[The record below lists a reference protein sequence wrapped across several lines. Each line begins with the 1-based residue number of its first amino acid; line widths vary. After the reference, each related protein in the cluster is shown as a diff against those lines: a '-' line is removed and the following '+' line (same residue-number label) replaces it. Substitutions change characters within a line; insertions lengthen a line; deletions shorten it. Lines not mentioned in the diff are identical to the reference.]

1 GCIAWL
7 VCKLIPEPHNQS
19 AHDLCLG
26 SVVGAWADSRVFRD
40 GHWHFQGAPKEL
52 RSLHYIA
59 GGTFYLIGEEVKAD
73 L

>member
-1 GCIAWL
+1 
-7 VCKLIPEPHNQS
+7 
-19 AHDLCLG
+19 
-26 SVVGAWADSRVFRD
+26 
-40 GHWHFQGAPKEL
+40 HWHFQHVPKEL

>member
-1 GCIAWL
+1 
-7 VCKLIPEPHNQS
+7 Q
-19 AHDLCLG
+19 D
-26 SVVGAWADSRVFRD
+26 
-40 GHWHFQGAPKEL
+40 APKEL